1 MDSGLATARA
11 RRTALQAE
19 CAAQRSGLERQM
31 GTLEDGLRPVDRTIE
46 FVQRYGPI
54 LVVAGVAAL
63 IVVGPRKA
71 LRSVRRALTVAVYV
85 QQARRLF
92 G

>member
-1 MDSGLATARA
+1 MGSGLAAARA

-19 CAAQRSGLERQM
+19 CAAQRVVLERRL
-31 GTLEDGLRPVDRTIE
+31 GTLDSGLRPVDRTIE
-46 FVQRYGPI
+46 FVHRYGPI
-54 LVVAGVAAL
+54 LAVAGVAAL

-71 LRSVRRALTVAVYV
+71 LRTARRALTLAIYV